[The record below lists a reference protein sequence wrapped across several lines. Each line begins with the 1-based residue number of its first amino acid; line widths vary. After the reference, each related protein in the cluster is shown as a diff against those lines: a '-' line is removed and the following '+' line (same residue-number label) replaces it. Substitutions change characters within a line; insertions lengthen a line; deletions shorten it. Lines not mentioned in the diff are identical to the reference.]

1 MVAAVLVG
9 ATVVSRSLTPVVGGI
24 DSWSGEAPHRF
35 ITVANAIVV
44 EGIANN
50 RPTIIPI
57 TNFVNM
63 PVVSAAQN
71 LIVTAMNDRVIGF
84 DLTTG
89 KQRFSTAL
97 TTGRQLAVAARIE
110 RIVLSPDGKALGVVS
125 DGGGWVLN
133 LQGRVV

>member
-1 MVAAVLVG
+1 M
-9 ATVVSRSLTPVVGGI
+9 
-24 DSWSGEAPHRF
+24 
-35 ITVANAIVV
+35 

-50 RPTIIPI
+50 CPTIIPI
-57 TNFVNM
+57 TNCVNM

-97 TTGRQLAVAARIE
+97 TTGKHLQWRLA
-110 RIVLSPDGKALGVVS
+110 
-125 DGGGWVLN
+125 
-133 LQGRVV
+133 